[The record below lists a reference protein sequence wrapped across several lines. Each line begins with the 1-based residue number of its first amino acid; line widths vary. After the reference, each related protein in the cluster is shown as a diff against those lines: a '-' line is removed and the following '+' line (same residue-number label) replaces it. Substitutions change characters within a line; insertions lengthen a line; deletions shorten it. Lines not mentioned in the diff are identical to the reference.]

1 MSDLEFNHICTYHL
15 INEDEND
22 EEEIGIK
29 DMLYKIQLLQMFKWD
44 EDDDIIINNKIN
56 LLFQEV
62 KEEQFLKDIFKIHPY
77 NINNDT
83 DFLFHTLFSY
93 DYFYIFHKLLYLYF
107 NKLDFNKQIEEITN
121 KFLSK

>member
-1 MSDLEFNHICTYHL
+1 MSDLELNHICTYHL

-29 DMLYKIQLLQMFKWD
+29 DMLYKIQLLQMFKLD
-44 EDDDIIINNKIN
+44 EYDDIIINNKIN
-56 LLFQEV
+56 SLFQEL
-62 KEEQFLKDIFKIHPY
+62 KEEKFLKDLFKIHQY

-83 DFLFHTLFSY
+83 EFLFHTLFSY